1 MVEPINCRFVSFQE
15 IYDMSKKLAD
25 KVAASGYNPDV
36 LVAIARSGFVPGRL
50 MSDFLGNSCL
60 YSLKV
65 EHWLDTT
72 AQHTKDATIPQRTPL
87 PIKGKRVL
95 VIDDIVDTGK
105 SAKQAMQ
112 YCRDLGATDVKIAVM
127 VYLANSELEPDFYS
141 IKQVEWVWLSWFW
154 NKYEDLRNL
163 SLKLF
168 DNDKNKILALKDIRA
183 GLKKY
188 FKLDV
193 TPAEVEQV
201 MRTAARIG
209 KVAFPDA
216 EHVRLA

>member
-15 IYDMSKKLAD
+15 IYDMTKKLAD
-25 KVAASGYNPDV
+25 TVAASGYNPE
-36 LVAIARSGFVPGRL
+36 LLIAIARSGFVPGRL
-50 MSDFLGNSCL
+50 MSDFLGNPCL

-72 AQHTKDATIPQRTPL
+72 AQHAKDATIPQRTPL
-87 PIKGKRVL
+87 PAKGKRVL
-95 VIDDIVDTGK
+95 VVDDIVDTGK

-112 YCRDLGATDVKIAVM
+112 YCREQGAKDVKLAVM

-141 IKQVEWVWLSWFW
+141 MKQVEWVWLSWFW
-154 NKYEDLRNL
+154 NKFEDLRNL

-168 DNDKNKILALKDIRA
+168 ENDKSRVLTLKDIRA

-193 TPAEVEQV
+193 EPAEVEQV

-209 KVAFPDA
+209 KVTFADA
-216 EHVRLA
+216 DHIRLA